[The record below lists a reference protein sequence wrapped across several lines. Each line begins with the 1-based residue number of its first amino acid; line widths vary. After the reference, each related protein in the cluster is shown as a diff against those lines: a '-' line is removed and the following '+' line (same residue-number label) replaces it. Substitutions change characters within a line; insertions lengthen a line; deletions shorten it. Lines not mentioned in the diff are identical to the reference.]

1 MAAKK
6 SRASRKGGTL
16 MNKNQRK
23 QLESIGYGLNSPA
36 PKPPPKRSA
45 RKRK

>member
-6 SRASRKGGTL
+6 ARSSRPGGKL

-23 QLESIGYGLNSPA
+23 QLESIGYGLN
-36 PKPPPKRSA
+36 PKPAPPKRKA
-45 RKRK
+45 ARRKR

>member
-6 SRASRKGGTL
+6 SRANRPGGKL

-23 QLESIGYGLNSPA
+23 QLESIGYGLN
-36 PKPPPKRSA
+36 PKPSPPKRKSA
-45 RKRK
+45 KRKR